1 MADFDPA
8 AQANY
13 NTMQQQAGLL
23 PPVFQPPPIPFPG
36 QVSAAM
42 AQGGS
47 AAVSFLTAPA
57 SGPGF
62 AGSTAAQFSPM
73 AAQMAMGGGT
83 GGFMTQGSVGTS
95 FGAGMF
101 PGQQL
106 QGFTNQMPM
115 FQGPT
120 GAMMPMNPAASYNTY
135 SGMNPYAGLAAR
147 GPYQGAPGLFSPY
160 APAPPPAYAGQMAQ
174 MHPLMPPPAAAMF
187 NTSYGA
193 GLERQQVRA
202 DTNYAQNL
210 AGGGIL
216 ARIGTD
222 LTAGAAGA
230 ALGGRFG
237 GGIGAAIGGI
247 GGFLGSELSSLGRG
261 AQNLFMNQI
270 AAPMLHQR
278 AMTAN
283 IEELS
288 RGFISSG
295 PGMHARGVGFSHEAS
310 SEVARGIR
318 DMASS
323 ESFQR
328 QTGNRFNQQDLF
340 KVTQEAARNDMFTGV
355 QNPEQMTGRV
365 REVAKSLSAFMQ
377 LAQEPDIQRAIQTM
391 GQMRASGLNL
401 AETTQA
407 VSQGRT
413 FARMAGQSFSELASQ
428 GGAMGSQT
436 FQSMGLTQGLGMQ
449 TGMMNYALARGAQAG
464 GTLNPQL
471 MNLVG
476 GAAGLGNLN
485 NMFSASMLQSPMLA
499 PSVMSASG
507 GMNIDAMQNLLSG
520 NTNALDQTRAGTGA
534 LQSIARAQGPGGL
547 GAAIAMQPML
557 QDTIGR
563 MLQAQGPFAQ
573 RSFENQNIMSTMR
586 QMNLSGSG
594 GFLTMAQTMGMDR
607 SQAMARLQELQDPAY
622 FQRQRDQ
629 INSRRREAR
638 QAEIERNEAEAPGMF
653 DEATRLDPTGLIRG
667 ARNFGQGVGRFR
679 RHLGHLGT
687 EMAGVQE
694 RYEPTN
700 REIRRDLERTTGSR
714 EMTTAL
720 REIEADSRPT
730 EGSFGAR
737 FRTDYDIGRR
747 MGGGFL
753 AAGIAALAP
762 RSARD
767 RTAFVNDMNQA
778 SSFASGIMTTTAGE
792 RRTALRQ
799 ENINRTFGA
808 GSEGAQRLQN
818 FSAEIARGMGG
829 TNMFGSE
836 ALGAV
841 AGLVT
846 PGAGDGQRAPGMR
859 QMEDAYVRSM
869 RGTGKSDTEL
879 RQQFQQ
885 NAPQIAAQSSVFA
898 QGMMTPQERARAQT
912 LAQNRITDPRDT
924 GFGEAAQRRVNA
936 GVSRM
941 FGGQSGE
948 SNETRRAANQIF
960 ENAAEKGGSF
970 GRNPEERRKSR
981 EMMGTLS
988 MYQAVMENPRV
999 SPEDKEKARQKI
1011 GQLQAYAAQTFGHE
1025 RAADM
1030 IQSSLQNNLR
1040 GDINNDPARRDAALA
1055 FVRNNANTSAE
1066 NIVGGVSQG
1075 RTEQEQGEAA
1085 LRMKD
1090 TSSVLAARGGALGK
1104 LFEGAAGGQFS
1115 MSRLSDRL
1123 GGMNDDQIRALQSE
1137 GPQGQKMAQAAR
1149 LMRSGR
1155 PEDAARAQQM
1165 LQGALGGDAAGGDRA
1180 RKLRREHQEQFEGFG
1195 GFFRGALRGA
1205 GIAYTQTEDEY
1216 VTEGLAGGTQAD
1228 SDADAQLNRV
1238 NAEQSAAREAGIG
1251 GDNDPMVQAA
1261 SELREAAQ
1269 ALNRVVQGG
1278 ALDRA
1283 VNPE

>member
-8 AQANY
+8 AQTNY
-13 NTMQQQAGLL
+13 NSMQQQAGLL

-42 AQGGS
+42 AQGGP

-62 AGSTAAQFSPM
+62 AGNTSAQFSPM

-120 GAMMPMNPAASYNTY
+120 GAMMPMNPGASYNAY
-135 SGMNPYAGLAAR
+135 AAMNPYAGLAAR

-160 APAPPPAYAGQMAQ
+160 APAPPPTYAGQMAQ
-174 MHPLMPPPAAAMF
+174 MHPLMPPPASALF

-295 PGMHARGVGFSHEAS
+295 PGMHARGAGFSHEAS

-428 GGAMGSQT
+428 AGAMGSQT
-436 FQSMGLTQGLGMQ
+436 FQSMGMTQGLGMQ
-449 TGMMNYALARGAQAG
+449 TGMMNYGLARGAQVG

-476 GAAGLGNLN
+476 NAAGLGNLN

-507 GMNIDAMQNLLSG
+507 GMNIGAMQNLLSG
-520 NTNALDQTRAGTGA
+520 NTNAFDQTRAGTGA

-629 INSRRREAR
+629 INVRRREGR
-638 QAEIERNEAEAPGMF
+638 QAEIERNEADAPGML
-653 DEATRLDPTGLIRG
+653 DEMTRLDPTGITGATRRFGRG
-667 ARNFGQGVGRFR
+667 VKDAY
-679 RHLGHLGT
+679 RHLGHIGEETLGIR
-687 EMAGVQE
+687 E

-700 REIRRDLERTTGSR
+700 RELRRDLDRTVGSR

-720 REIEADSRPT
+720 REIESGMQADTGRFASRI
-730 EGSFGAR
+730 SA
-737 FRTDYDIGRR
+737 DYDINRR
-747 MGGGFL
+747 LGGGFL
-753 AAGIAALAP
+753 SAGLAALVP
-762 RSARD
+762 SSARD
-767 RTAFVNDMNQA
+767 RTAAITDMNQMSGLVA
-778 SSFASGIMTTTAGE
+778 GVMTSSRGQEVSAG
-792 RRTALRQ
+792 RTVNQ
-799 ENINRTFGA
+799 TFGQGRE
-808 GSEGAQRLQN
+808 GSDRLMS
-818 FSAEIARGMGG
+818 FSGDVARIMGG
-829 TNMFGSE
+829 TSLLGSE
-836 ALGAV
+836 SLGAV
-841 AGLVT
+841 ANIVL
-846 PGAGDGQRAPGMR
+846 PGVGGQAAATQR
-859 QMEDAYVRSM
+859 QLEDAYVNRM
-869 RGTGKSDTEL
+869 RGTGQSETAL

-885 NAPQIAAQSSVFA
+885 RAPEITAQASTFSRYLMDPHERERAQNLATSRIVDPSSTGFRAAA
-898 QGMMTPQERARAQT
+898 QERA
-912 LAQNRITDPRDT
+912 DT
-924 GFGEAAQRRVNA
+924 GIR
-936 GVSRM
+936 RM
-941 FGGQSGE
+941 FGQEGAS
-948 SNETRRAANQIF
+948 SNEARRAANAIF
-960 ENAAEKGGSF
+960 ENIAEKGGSY
-970 GRNPEERRKSR
+970 GRNPQERRRAR
-981 EMMGTLS
+981 EAMAALS
-988 MYQAVMENPRV
+988 MYRSVANDPTTPDSEKRRAREQQQQLLASVRSQFGDERARDMVRDMERNDYSGTINQNPEQRRQARNFVNAQANAR
-999 SPEDKEKARQKI
+999 SPEDILHAV
-1011 GQLQAYAAQTFGHE
+1011 AT
-1025 RAADM
+1025 
-1030 IQSSLQNNLR
+1030 
-1040 GDINNDPARRDAALA
+1040 
-1055 FVRNNANTSAE
+1055 
-1066 NIVGGVSQG
+1066 G
-1075 RTEQEQGEAA
+1075 RTEQEQGEGAT
-1085 LRMKD
+1085 RMVD
-1090 TSSVLAARGGALGK
+1090 TSTALAAKGGAVGRMM
-1104 LFEGAAGGQFS
+1104 EGISGDQFS
-1115 MSRLSDRL
+1115 MTRLTDRL
-1123 GGMNDDQIRALQSE
+1123 GGQTNEQIDAMSR
-1137 GPQGQKMAQAAR
+1137 QGVSGQRLAQAAR
-1149 LMRSGR
+1149 LLKSGSE
-1155 PEDAARAQQM
+1155 EDRASAAQIIQKAM
-1165 LQGALGGDAAGGDRA
+1165 GGDDAGGDRA
-1180 RKLRREHQEQFEGFG
+1180 RRLGAEFRESREGFVG
-1195 GFFRGALRGA
+1195 KIRGLFSS
-1205 GIAYTQTEDEY
+1205 QTEQQY
-1216 VTEGLAGGTQAD
+1216 VAENLVEGTEADQQANE
-1228 SDADAQLNRV
+1228 QLNRV
-1238 NAEQSAAREAGIG
+1238 NAEEAAARSAGIG

>member
-1 MADFDPA
+1 MGDFDPA
-8 AQANY
+8 AQNY

-23 PPVFQPPPIPFPG
+23 PPVFQPPPVPFPG

-42 AQGGS
+42 SQGGP
-47 AAVSFLTAPA
+47 AAVSFLTTPS

-62 AGSTAAQFSPM
+62 PGSTAAQFSPM
-73 AAQMAMGGGT
+73 AAQMAT
-83 GGFMTQGSVGTS
+83 GGFMTQGSAGTS
-95 FGAGMF
+95 FGAGFF

-106 QGFTNQMPM
+106 QGFTNQSPM

-120 GAMMPMNPAASYNTY
+120 GVMMPMTAAASFNTY
-135 SGMNPYAGLAAR
+135 PGVNPYAGLAAR

-174 MHPLMPPPAAAMF
+174 VPPLMPPPAAAMF

-202 DTNYAQNL
+202 DTAFAHGL

-216 ARIGTD
+216 SRLGTD
-222 LTAGAAGA
+222 FAAGAAGA

-247 GGFLGSELSSLGRG
+247 GGFLGSEFSGLARG

-270 AAPMLHQR
+270 GAPMIQQR
-278 AMTAN
+278 AMTAG

-295 PGMHARGVGFSHEAS
+295 PGLHASGAGFSHEAAS
-310 SEVARGIR
+310 QVASGLR

-323 ESFQR
+323 QMFQR

-340 KVTQEAARNDMFTGV
+340 KITQEAAHNDMFTGV

-391 GQMRASGLNL
+391 GQLRASGLNL

-413 FARMAGQSFSELASQ
+413 FARMAGQSFADLAAQ

-449 TGMMNYALARGAQAG
+449 TGMMNYALSRGAQTG

-476 GAAGLGNLN
+476 GASGLANLN
-485 NMFSASMLQSPMLA
+485 NVFSASMLQMPMLA
-499 PSVMSASG
+499 PSVMSSSG
-507 GMNIDAMQNLLSG
+507 GINLDAMQNLLSG
-520 NTNALDQTRAGTGA
+520 NTNAFDQTRAGTSA
-534 LQSIARAQGPGGL
+534 LQSMARLQGPGGL

-563 MLQAQGPFAQ
+563 ALQAQGPFAQ

-586 QMNLSGSG
+586 QMGMSGST

-629 INSRRREAR
+629 INTRRREAR

-653 DEATRLDPTGLIRG
+653 DEMTRLDPTGLIRG
-667 ARNFGQGVGRFR
+667 TRNLGQGIGRFR
-679 RHLGHLGT
+679 RHLGHLGA
-687 EMAGVQE
+687 ELAGAQE

-730 EGSFGAR
+730 EGSFGSR
-737 FRTDYDIGRR
+737 FNTDYDIGRR
-747 MGGGFL
+747 MGGGVL
-753 AAGIAALAP
+753 GAGIAALMP
-762 RSARD
+762 RSAES
-767 RTAFVNDMNQA
+767 RTAFVNDMNRG
-778 SSFASGIMTTTAGE
+778 SSFAAGIMTTTAGD

-808 GSEGAQRLQN
+808 GAEGSQRLQN
-818 FSAEIARGMGG
+818 FSAEIARTMAG

-841 AGLVT
+841 AGFIT

-859 QMEDAYVRSM
+859 QMEDAYVRTM
-869 RGTGKSDTEL
+869 RGTGRSDAEL

-885 NAPQIAAQSSVFA
+885 NAPQIAAQASVFA
-898 QGMMTPQERARAQT
+898 QGMMTPEERDRARR
-912 LAQNRITDPRDT
+912 LAQGRINDPRDT

-948 SNETRRAANQIF
+948 SNEVRRAASQIF
-960 ENAAEKGGSF
+960 ENAAERGGSF

-988 MYQAVMENPRV
+988 MYQAVLANPRV
-999 SPEDKEKARQKI
+999 SPEDKEKARRQI
-1011 GQLQAYAAQTFGHE
+1011 SQLQAHAAQTFGAD

-1030 IQSSLQNNLR
+1030 VQSSLQNNLA
-1040 GDINNDPARRDAALA
+1040 GSINNDPAQRDAALA
-1055 FVRNNANTSAE
+1055 FVRNNANNSAE
-1066 NIVGGVSQG
+1066 NIMRGVAQG

-1090 TSSVLAARGGALGK
+1090 TASVLAARGGELGK
-1104 LFEGAAGGQFS
+1104 LFEGAAGSQFS
-1115 MSRLSDRL
+1115 MSRVSDRL
-1123 GGMNDDQIRALQSE
+1123 GGMTDDQLTSLARE
-1137 GPQGQKMAQAAR
+1137 GASGRKLAQAAR
-1149 LMRSGR
+1149 MLRSGD
-1155 PEDAARAQQM
+1155 PEQAARAQQI

-1180 RKLRREHQEQFEGFG
+1180 RRLRREHQEQFEGIG
-1195 GFFRGALRGA
+1195 GFFRGALNRA

-1216 VTEGLAGGTQAD
+1216 VNEGLAAGTEAD
-1228 SDADAQLNRV
+1228 RVADEQTERV
-1238 NAEQSAAREAGIG
+1238 NAEEAAAREAGIG
-1251 GDNDPMVQAA
+1251 GDRDPMVQAA
-1261 SELREAAQ
+1261 AELREAAQ

-1283 VNPE
+1283 VAGE